1 MKTWQ
6 KVVLA
11 IGAWEGFW
19 WVRRRTVRQRMYDFA
34 LAEARR
40 LGKPLVIV
48 GAPDIGPTQ
57 GPGCGD
63 ITVDIAKSACPNSIQ
78 ADITKKIPLADDSA
92 VVLVICT
99 LEFVTDPAAAL
110 KELRRVAG
118 PHLYNVKV
126 EPWTLTA
133 NFFPTYR

>member
-1 MKTWQ
+1 MKTWV

-19 WVRRRTVRQRMYDFA
+19 WVRRRLIRQRMYDFA
-34 LAEARR
+34 MAEARR

-99 LEFVTDPAAAL
+99 LEFVTDPVAAL